1 MIPQIQ
7 AEKKTELE
15 RRAVYLFL
23 VFITKLNVN
32 EKYMTE
38 KWAENKGKWK
48 KRKKRKKNEIGKIG

>member
-15 RRAVYLFL
+15 RRAVYLLL

-48 KRKKRKKNEIGKIG
+48 KKKEKKNEIGKIG